1 MKKRLSIVSM
11 ACACALVLGLASGC
25 SNGGSGT
32 GTSSAPAGQS
42 SGETAGSGEEIVI
55 RYMTWEDGDWQNFT
69 QEFIDKY
76 MEENPGIKIQ
86 YEPTA
91 GSEYMPK
98 LQSALASNNEP
109 DVMWVDQWVPLF
121 QNDMFEDLKPLAEAQ
136 GYDLSAHNE
145 EHLKMATY
153 NDKLYGLTGWAGVV
167 GVIYNKELF
176 DQAGVAY
183 PEYGW
188 TWAECYEAA
197 EKITQGEGAE
207 KIYGISMPASDFN
220 SIENILWNGDAY
232 IIDDELNYDGVLN
245 SDKMVEAFEWFASFT
260 KNGLSP
266 APSSLDALGGDE
278 EMFKQGKIG
287 MIFKTSGYIASV
299 ESSGGFD
306 MENMGTVCLPVKEE
320 DMTPAVNTLLTN
332 PICLSK
338 NSQHKEEAFK
348 FLTARVGKETQTDFC
363 SRGWTMPN
371 DPEIVEDL
379 GLMDDPLYA
388 TYGDTIVNTD
398 KYVYP
403 KGTFAYS
410 PMSTELSDNLF
421 NCLTNVY
428 LENAD
433 IKTELDNA
441 VEQVKKAEEN
451 K

>member
-1 MKKRLSIVSM
+1 
-11 ACACALVLGLASGC
+11 
-25 SNGGSGT
+25 
-32 GTSSAPAGQS
+32 
-42 SGETAGSGEEIVI
+42 
-55 RYMTWEDGDWQNFT
+55 
-69 QEFIDKY
+69 
-76 MEENPGIKIQ
+76 
-86 YEPTA
+86 
-91 GSEYMPK
+91 
-98 LQSALASNNEP
+98 
-109 DVMWVDQWVPLF
+109 
-121 QNDMFEDLKPLAEAQ
+121 
-136 GYDLSAHNE
+136 
-145 EHLKMATY
+145 
-153 NDKLYGLTGWAGVV
+153 
-167 GVIYNKELF
+167 
-176 DQAGVAY
+176 
-183 PEYGW
+183 
-188 TWAECYEAA
+188 
-197 EKITQGEGAE
+197 
-207 KIYGISMPASDFN
+207 
-220 SIENILWNGDAY
+220 
-232 IIDDELNYDGVLN
+232 
-245 SDKMVEAFEWFASFT
+245 
-260 KNGLSP
+260 
-266 APSSLDALGGDE
+266 
-278 EMFKQGKIG
+278 